1 MTKRT
6 KVRKPATRIEFR
18 NGERIV
24 TDIAKARAAARKAWI
39 NRGSPIPGQ
48 PRPPKPEPTPDEV
61 AEAMA
66 VIISVS
72 EQRKARA
79 KTARRLEGAVKRA
92 YRKRIGK
99 GVATITEQTASRHTK
114 TSFARMVDRKEITGP
129 MMQAAQEI
137 DRVYMGLTGMLV
149 MGGSAME
156 PRSKGQAAAM
166 PEAVATAH
174 AKRYLPWA
182 RLMADWRKRGGPPA
196 LEIIID
202 VVVDGRPL
210 TCIDR
215 ERQWR
220 NGTAKHVVRLAL
232 LKYAVLAQWAPSADM
247 ARLVTVRRAA

>member
-1 MTKRT
+1 MTT
-6 KVRKPATRIEFR
+6 SDLNSQPCSLTAE
-18 NGERIV
+18 EQ
-24 TDIAKARAAARKAWI
+24 AAR
-39 NRGSPIPGQ
+39 
-48 PRPPKPEPTPDEV
+48 
-61 AEAMA
+61 
-66 VIISVS
+66 ISVS
-72 EQRKARA
+72 AARKARA
-79 KTARRLEGAVKRA
+79 KAARKREGAIRRA
-92 YRKRIGK
+92 YRLRIGK
-99 GVATITEQTASRHTK
+99 GDQTATVQTTARHSK

-247 ARLVTVRRAA
+247 ARLGTVRRAA